1 MEQGEILMAEITRT
15 KSSLPNEDSS
25 GLDEFSDKTSNR
37 VTKEVDPPIRPG
49 WSRQQRPRSASATQ
63 VPRFAVPD
71 DGEEVLIKFLDEMP
85 FAPIY
90 QHWLATANGRRAYT
104 CLGFETCPL
113 CARGDKAK
121 ASDWFNIV
129 VLGDTPELKV
139 WIASPDPSAAIE
151 ERATGKRTSPL
162 NKQGLYF
169 AVSKRKGSNGFFS
182 YSVDAVREDEL
193 ETDWG
198 VKSLSEVQ
206 IAQFN
211 KDKFD
216 SSVVRMHTIS
226 ELTEAAR
233 NYVDTE

>member
-1 MEQGEILMAEITRT
+1 MTEITRT
-15 KSSLPNEDSS
+15 KPVLRDED
-25 GLDEFSDKTSNR
+25 GMDEFRTETTSNR
-37 VTKEVDPPIRPG
+37 VTKEVDLPIKPG
-49 WSRQQRPRSASATQ
+49 WSRQQRPRSQNTTQ
-63 VPRFAVPD
+63 VPRFVVPE
-71 DGEEVLIKFLDEMP
+71 DGEEVLIKFLDDMP

-90 QHWLATANGRRAYT
+90 QHWLATSNGRRAYT

-129 VLGDTPELKV
+129 VLGDTPELRV

-151 ERATGKRTSPL
+151 DMATGKRTSPI
-162 NKQGLYF
+162 NKPGLYF
-169 AVSKRKGSNGFFS
+169 AVSKKKGTNGFFS
-182 YSVDAVREDEL
+182 YTLLPVKEAEL
-193 ETDWG
+193 EEDWG
-198 VKSLSEVQ
+198 TKPLSDMQ
-206 IAQFN
+206 ITQFN
-211 KDKFD
+211 KEKFD